1 LLCSFYY
8 TLDHFLSCKKG
19 GLIVQC
25 HNEFRDSIGDLAALQ
40 RGLVRREPIVSG
52 NPTSGCD
59 EVLVADLGV
68 CGVWSA
74 QSETLF
80 DIRISDTNAKSNLSY
95 MYAPELFF
103 FELKSRKSKRIL
115 QRHLLAALTL
125 HHYAFLL
132 MIIRL

>member
-1 LLCSFYY
+1 MLCSFYY

-52 NPTSGCD
+52 NPTSDCD

-68 CGVWSA
+68 RGVWSA

-80 DIRISDTNAKSNLSY
+80 DIRISDFNAQSNLSY
-95 MYAPELFF
+95 MYAPELLF

-115 QRHLLAALTL
+115 QRHACTCSPLSLYTIML
-125 HHYAFLL
+125 FC
-132 MIIRL
+132 